1 LKIQA
6 LKNGKLEE
14 TDRLEIA
21 RLLIKAGY
29 TVKIGREKQNTKS
42 SIYTHYIEFNEEEKK

>member
-1 LKIQA
+1 MGKIYAQ
-6 LKNGKLEE
+6 KNGSLND

-29 TVKIGREKQNTKS
+29 TVRLDKEKENNKS
-42 SIYTHYIEFNEEEKK
+42 IKRRDIRGISNDNN

>member
-1 LKIQA
+1 MGKIYAQ
-6 LKNGKLEE
+6 KNGSLND

-29 TVKIGREKQNTKS
+29 TVRLDKEKENNKS
-42 SIYTHYIEFNEEEKK
+42 ISCVEYFIKKEE